1 MSKNNIDINLN
12 NVSNSSIDISTI
24 KKDIPKDNTEIENE
38 YKIFCSK
45 YKDINFE
52 RYTIEGLKRIY
63 ETGNG
68 LLNQYFITK
77 CSLTNNNI
85 YNQLQHI
92 VNNIMYHIN
101 MKQVININK
110 ENRNL
115 NKKLENAIKD
125 AECLTREM
133 NKKNAEIKHIKNDM
147 KSITTTIIS
156 IILAISIIPTAI
168 AGIEKISPS
177 YILPFLSSVMLFG
190 IIMITFVYSIYQDK
204 LKESTWIVLVIS
216 IIICIIFWCT
226 SIINIGKEDVRE
238 KSNIVNCI
246 DNEQSMLENK

>member
-1 MSKNNIDINLN
+1 MSKINISANLN

-24 KKDIPKDNTEIENE
+24 KKDIPIDNTAIENE
-38 YKIFCSK
+38 YKYYCAR

-77 CSLTNNNI
+77 CNLKNNNI

-125 AECLTREM
+125 AECLTKEM
-133 NKKNAEIKHIKNDM
+133 NKKSAEIKHIKNDM

-168 AGIEKISPS
+168 AGIERISPN
-177 YILPFLSSVMLFG
+177 YILPFLSSIILFG
-190 IIMITFVYSIYQDK
+190 IIMITFVYSIYQEK
-204 LKESTWIVLVIS
+204 LKMSTWVVLGIS
-216 IIICIIFWCT
+216 IIICIVFWCT
-226 SIINIGKEDVRE
+226 SFINIEKEDIRGNSNIINYTEN
-238 KSNIVNCI
+238 S
-246 DNEQSMLENK
+246 QSVLESE

>member
-1 MSKNNIDINLN
+1 MSKINISANLN

-24 KKDIPKDNTEIENE
+24 KKDIPIDNTAIENE
-38 YKIFCSK
+38 YKYYCAR

-77 CSLTNNNI
+77 CNLK
-85 YNQLQHI
+85 
-92 VNNIMYHIN
+92 NNIMYHIN

-125 AECLTREM
+125 AECLTKEM
-133 NKKNAEIKHIKNDM
+133 NKKSAEIKHIKNDM

-168 AGIEKISPS
+168 AGIERISPN
-177 YILPFLSSVMLFG
+177 YILPFLSSIILFG
-190 IIMITFVYSIYQDK
+190 IIMITFVYSIYQEK
-204 LKESTWIVLVIS
+204 LKMSTWVVLGIS
-216 IIICIIFWCT
+216 IIICIVFWCT
-226 SIINIGKEDVRE
+226 SFINIEKEDIRGNSNIINYTEN
-238 KSNIVNCI
+238 S
-246 DNEQSMLENK
+246 QSVLESE

>member
-1 MSKNNIDINLN
+1 MSKINISANLN

-24 KKDIPKDNTEIENE
+24 KKDIPIDNTAIENE
-38 YKIFCSK
+38 YKYYCAR

-77 CSLTNNNI
+77 CNLKNNNI

-92 VNNIMYHIN
+92 
-101 MKQVININK
+101 VININK

-125 AECLTREM
+125 AECLTKEM
-133 NKKNAEIKHIKNDM
+133 NKKSAEIKHIKNDM

-168 AGIEKISPS
+168 AGIERISPN
-177 YILPFLSSVMLFG
+177 YILPFLSSIILFG
-190 IIMITFVYSIYQDK
+190 IIMITFVYSIYQEK
-204 LKESTWIVLVIS
+204 LKMSTWVVLGIS
-216 IIICIIFWCT
+216 IIICIVFWCT
-226 SIINIGKEDVRE
+226 SFINIEKEDIRGNSNIINYTEN
-238 KSNIVNCI
+238 S
-246 DNEQSMLENK
+246 QSVLESE